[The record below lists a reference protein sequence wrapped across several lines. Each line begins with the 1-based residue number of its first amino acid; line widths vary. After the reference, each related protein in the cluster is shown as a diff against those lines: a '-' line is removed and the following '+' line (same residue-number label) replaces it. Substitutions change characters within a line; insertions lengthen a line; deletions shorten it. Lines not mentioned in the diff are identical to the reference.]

1 MAKQEGAAR
10 EDGGEREKVAAFGE
24 ELEALVVLARGPEQA
39 RQKAHRR
46 ALALQCEMRALDG
59 AVRRSGP
66 EQIVLQ
72 VRVRMHTSCIYVLAR
87 AAPRCGC
94 RPGSCARPGPSVPR
108 NSLFHLHPHT
118 LVSRFVPTLM
128 LVRAPARPRSCP
140 SLSVQRLLRSVE
152 KLLKD
157 LGAGPVT
164 SSAALGPSGGR
175 SSALDRIGGGVGSAS
190 GQRGDLSSLFSDS
203 GTGGRAAWETE
214 VQQSLIHAQV
224 DRDLDFR
231 ESNVAQRAQEL
242 AKVRECAGMYVEGRG
257 KCMV

>member
-1 MAKQEGAAR
+1 
-10 EDGGEREKVAAFGE
+10 VAAFGE
-24 ELEALVVLARGPEQA
+24 ELEALVALARGPEQA

-46 ALALQCEMRALDG
+46 ALALQCEMRALDC

-108 NSLFHLHPHT
+108 ISLFQLHPHT
-118 LVSRFVPTLM
+118 FVSRFVPTLM

-157 LGAGPVT
+157 LGAGPIT
-164 SSAALGPSGGR
+164 SSSAALGPSGGR

-190 GQRGDLSSLFSDS
+190 GQRGDLSSLFSES

-242 AKVRECAGMYVEGRG
+242 AKVRECAGMYAEGRG
-257 KCMV
+257 KCRV

>member
-1 MAKQEGAAR
+1 M
-10 EDGGEREKVAAFGE
+10 
-24 ELEALVVLARGPEQA
+24 
-39 RQKAHRR
+39 
-46 ALALQCEMRALDG
+46 
-59 AVRRSGP
+59 
-66 EQIVLQ
+66 
-72 VRVRMHTSCIYVLAR
+72 
-87 AAPRCGC
+87 
-94 RPGSCARPGPSVPR
+94 
-108 NSLFHLHPHT
+108 
-118 LVSRFVPTLM
+118 
-128 LVRAPARPRSCP
+128 
-140 SLSVQRLLRSVE
+140 QRLLRSVE

-164 SSAALGPSGGR
+164 SSSAALGPSGGR
-175 SSALDRIGGGVGSAS
+175 ISAPDRIGGGVGSAS

-203 GTGGRAAWETE
+203 GANERAAWEIE